1 MASRLTSVQQ
11 PTRTLESH
19 QEGIDTTKKDY
30 IRIAAALKLSHPDG
44 FWDVSPTPTQ
54 LYRRIVQELAD
65 ELSRD
70 NPRFDRAR
78 FREACGL

>member
-1 MASRLTSVQQ
+1 M
-11 PTRTLESH
+11 
-19 QEGIDTTKKDY
+19 TKKDY
-30 IRIAAALKLSHPDG
+30 IRIAAALKLSHPG
-44 FWDVSPTPTQ
+44 GIWGVLPTTDQ
-54 LYRRIVQELAD
+54 LYRRIVQAVGD